1 MFLVLVDC
9 ATKTDPSQCTNSY
22 TATNCPVYSNV
33 PDECPNM
40 CLFCPSKYIVNLYKT
55 WKKGYSKGCGV

>member
-9 ATKTDPSQCTNSY
+9 ATKTDPSQCINSY
-22 TATNCPVYSNV
+22 NDTYCPLISNV

-40 CLFCPSKYIVNLYKT
+40 CSFCPSKYIVNLYQT
-55 WKKGYSKGCGV
+55 